1 MSLSFIFQVIL
12 ASPLHLSTSS
22 RKNESSKQNRASS
35 SSATGEKER
44 KSKSKSSKRS
54 AVGGRNEKNKD
65 VAEAWPA
72 LYSYSQNMANSASNS
87 SPFIQ
92 TPAAAATAE
101 ESAASAGAAA
111 AAAVAK
117 IQQQSQ
123 QQQQQQ
129 QQQQSSST
137 VEKESFYQLCDMCGH
152 YFQHPVTYH
161 MKLAHP
167 GCSSPAGGKGY
178 NSGGNYCGGWAG
190 NCGDG
195 GSGGA
200 SWYLICEKCRDE
212 QMKNV
217 SSALPPPPSM
227 RGGDLDGSKS
237 KSVKLRRKPFSMLMM
252 QSSSKMSLSPSAVG
266 QQMNS
271 HIIMNNNAMFLLD
284 LASASNSNLIPPTSL
299 KPQQAQASASAQP
312 TSSASMAP
320 VVGGARSK
328 ITPNSATSSH
338 LSSVSE
344 LSQLDPNPFPF
355 IPFQCFNALGVQD
368 SHLKLINDELLLDD
382 ALKNPER
389 SGNEDAI
396 LPKEE
401 GKISPPEQ
409 FREKEEDDINT
420 SPSRRAFSRSVS
432 IGGKD
437 WNKAAAMASK
447 DAANG
452 VADKKAKRNSSYME
466 QASNGFP
473 PQQFLAKPSPD
484 FLSNPSPALHKLF
497 SPSHLGDI
505 LQRPVMSFVL
515 QWNDLESL
523 QIAMTMALRKAACRT
538 FAVQALTW
546 LLRSVSQPAC
556 LHDLLWWFVAALEAQ
571 LFDPVVSPTSAALS
585 AAEAVVARAVA
596 SVAAEEK
603 NGKDRKNRKNAQQQ
617 AGGGA
622 NLKGNALAA
631 GGGGPDKQAS
641 GSNSVSPS
649 LHEASPALGQKSRDS
664 QSGLC
669 EHPTSDIY
677 IAGSAIQPLP
687 DTFHNLLQTI
697 SDLMLLLPVGS
708 SLQQIA
714 IRCWGIKF
722 KPADHQF
729 LHQSHVFSTISRI
742 LSRSEELDNT
752 APGLVNPG
760 SQQSHQVH
768 SVSIGGVVGP
778 GSNAQSFYDSE
789 GMVEQVS

>member
-1 MSLSFIFQVIL
+1 M
-12 ASPLHLSTSS
+12 
-22 RKNESSKQNRASS
+22 
-35 SSATGEKER
+35 
-44 KSKSKSSKRS
+44 
-54 AVGGRNEKNKD
+54 
-65 VAEAWPA
+65 
-72 LYSYSQNMANSASNS
+72 
-87 SPFIQ
+87 
-92 TPAAAATAE
+92 
-101 ESAASAGAAA
+101 
-111 AAAVAK
+111 
-117 IQQQSQ
+117 
-123 QQQQQQ
+123 
-129 QQQQSSST
+129 
-137 VEKESFYQLCDMCGH
+137 EKESFYQLCDMCGC

-167 GCSSPAGGKGY
+167 GCGSPAGGKGY

-200 SWYLICEKCRDE
+200 SWYLICEKCREE

-217 SSALPPPPSM
+217 SAVLPPPPSM
-227 RGGDLDGSKS
+227 RGGDLDVSKS

-252 QSSSKMSLSPSAVG
+252 QGSSKMSLSPSSVG
-266 QQMNS
+266 LQMNS

-284 LASASNSNLIPPTSL
+284 LASASNSNLIPPASL
-299 KPQQAQASASAQP
+299 KPQQPPQATVP
-312 TSSASMAP
+312 AP

-328 ITPNSATSSH
+328 INPNNASH

-382 ALKNPER
+382 ALKNPDR
-389 SGNEDAI
+389 AGNEDVLLA
-396 LPKEE
+396 KEE

-409 FREKEEDDINT
+409 FREKEEDPNT

-437 WNKAAAMASK
+437 WNKAASSMAASAK
-447 DAANG
+447 GGPDGATASSA
-452 VADKKAKRNSSYME
+452 ADKKAKRNSSYME
-466 QASNGFP
+466 QAASNFP

-484 FLSNPSPALHKLF
+484 FLSNPSPALQKLF
-497 SPSHLGDI
+497 SPSHLMADI

-523 QIAMTMALRKAACRT
+523 QVAMTMALRKAACRT
-538 FAVQALTW
+538 FAVQALNW

-556 LHDLLWWFVAALEAQ
+556 LHDLLWWFVAALEAK
-571 LFDPVVSPTSAALS
+571 LDPSVSPALS

-596 SVAAEEK
+596 AAAADEK
-603 NGKDRKNRKNAQQQ
+603 GGKEKKNRKNA
-617 AGGGA
+617 AAAHGGA
-622 NLKGNALAA
+622 AALKANAPAA
-631 GGGGPDKQAS
+631 GADKQGAS
-641 GSNSVSPS
+641 SSNSVSPS
-649 LHEASPALGQKSRDS
+649 LQEASTSLGGAKTRES
-664 QSGLC
+664 QPGLC

-722 KPADHQF
+722 KPADHPF

-752 APGLVNPG
+752 APGLSNPQP
-760 SQQSHQVH
+760 QQQQQAQSH
-768 SVSIGGVVGP
+768 SVSIGGIVGP
-778 GSNAQSFYDSE
+778 GSNVHSFYDSE
-789 GMVEQVS
+789 GMVEKVRL